1 MFVLRIGDARDAIQA
16 TSAVTG
22 YVKNVKLDC
31 GYRLDLI
38 VGRSV
43 LLELKSLEQL
53 APIHEAQLLTYL
65 KRTRLKGGL
74 LINFNV
80 PLLRNGIIRKV
91 L

>member
-1 MFVLRIGDARDAIQA
+1 MQFKRQVPLP
-16 TSAVTG
+16 VM
-22 YVKNVKLDC
+22 YKNVKLDC
-31 GYRLDLI
+31 GYRLGLI